1 MNWKIWNK
9 SQPVPLE
16 LLLEADPSEIQI
28 KKYLEK
34 SIVFEWQNSE
44 KTIGVI
50 CLLPLNK
57 HQLEIMNIAVL
68 QPFQNKGIGKK
79 LLEKAFDFA
88 KSHHFSEVI
97 VKTGN
102 SSINQLAF
110 YQKNGFRMQ
119 QIIPDY
125 FSDHYPE
132 QVIIEND
139 IPCLDQ
145 IILLKLVKS

>member
-1 MNWKIWNK
+1 MNWKIWDK

-88 KSHHFSEVI
+88 KSHHFSEII